1 MPKMKTNRLA
11 YKKLRTNAKGKVKRT
26 QANVTHNTGKRSP
39 KRMRRLR
46 HGKMVHDTNMRAIE
60 GMLPHH
66 KSGN

>member
-46 HGKMVHDTNMRAIE
+46 HGKMVDDSNMRAIE
-60 GMLPHH
+60 GMLPHY